1 MGISDKINRKYEN
14 HNTPE
19 LFKTQLNSTL
29 DNSSY
34 TNILDKTIEYF
45 LPSVSFIYFFLKKIN
60 NITWVS
66 F

>member
-19 LFKTQLNSTL
+19 LFKPQLNSTL

-45 LPSVSFIYFFLKKIN
+45 LPSVSFIYFFLKKN
-60 NITWVS
+60 
-66 F
+66 